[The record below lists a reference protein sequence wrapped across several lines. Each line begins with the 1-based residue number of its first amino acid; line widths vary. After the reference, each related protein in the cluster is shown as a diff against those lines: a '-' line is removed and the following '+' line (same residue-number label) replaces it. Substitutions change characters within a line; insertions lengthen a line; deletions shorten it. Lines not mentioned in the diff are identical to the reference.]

1 MKKARLLTK
10 LVGRL
15 PYYEKRQEKAIL
27 LLSVIILLFLMINP
41 YVNPLEHRSFIQ
53 TILTWEEEPR
63 TPQSLEGKIWIKV
76 DGSVRKPG
84 TYLLDE
90 GERVADALKIAG
102 VAPLPFLMAEKDLD
116 QYLVSGD
123 KIIYSEKDVSN
134 PVTLSRME
142 GGTLITLSIP
152 ININTAQVKDLD
164 AIPHIGRTIASRIV
178 QYRETNGTFHT
189 LDDLLK
195 VKGIGEKKFNKIKG
209 YMTY

>member
-102 VAPLPFLMAEKDLD
+102 VAPLP
-116 QYLVSGD
+116 
-123 KIIYSEKDVSN
+123 
-134 PVTLSRME
+134 
-142 GGTLITLSIP
+142 
-152 ININTAQVKDLD
+152 
-164 AIPHIGRTIASRIV
+164 
-178 QYRETNGTFHT
+178 
-189 LDDLLK
+189 
-195 VKGIGEKKFNKIKG
+195 
-209 YMTY
+209 